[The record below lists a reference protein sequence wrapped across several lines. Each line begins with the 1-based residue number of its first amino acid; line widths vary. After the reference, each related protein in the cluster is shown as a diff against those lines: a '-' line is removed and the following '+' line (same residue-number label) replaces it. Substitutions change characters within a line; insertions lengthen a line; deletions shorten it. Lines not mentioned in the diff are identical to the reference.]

1 VNESINEELLLT
13 LRDIINA
20 KNDIKLIVK
29 NYGKYTLVKIND
41 EKLGM
46 IFRHQALKSVLAITD
61 SLREKLNFKISTTVN
76 EEDET
81 IITIT
86 KPENWNESIS
96 ITPLFMYTKNDIEAE
111 YSDYEYTGYIVF
123 GKVAQTDVIITFRD
137 KEQIPTDVRLQR
149 ITAESDYGTV
159 TVTNALGELEVK
171 PYDPHNINFKNIEKL
186 KKYKYITNLMELI
199 ASYMQ
204 QEEI

>member
-1 VNESINEELLLT
+1 
-13 LRDIINA
+13 
-20 KNDIKLIVK
+20 
-29 NYGKYTLVKIND
+29 
-41 EKLGM
+41 M
-46 IFRHQALKSVLAITD
+46 IFRHPELKSVLALTD
-61 SLREKLNFKISTTVN
+61 SLREKLNFKINTTVN

-86 KPENWNESIS
+86 KPENWNESIN

-137 KEQIPTDVRLQR
+137 NEQIPTDARLQR
-149 ITAESDYGTV
+149 ITAESDYGIV
-159 TVTNALGELEVK
+159 TVTKALGELEVK
-171 PYDPHNINFKNIEKL
+171 PYDPRNINFKNIEKL
-186 KKYKYITNLMELI
+186 KDYKYITNLMELI
-199 ASYMQ
+199 ASYVQ

>member
-1 VNESINEELLLT
+1 MNESINEELLLT

-20 KNDIKLIVK
+20 KNDIKLIIK

-41 EKLGM
+41 EELGM
-46 IFRHQALKSVLAITD
+46 IFRHPALKSVLAITD
-61 SLREKLNFKISTTVN
+61 SLKEKLNFKISTTAN

-86 KPENWNESIS
+86 KPENWNKSIN

-137 KEQIPTDVRLQR
+137 NEQIPTDARLQR
-149 ITAESDYGTV
+149 ITAEHDYGIATI
-159 TVTNALGELEVK
+159 TNALGELEIK
-171 PYDPHNINFKNIEKL
+171 SHDPRNINFENIEKL
-186 KKYKYITNLMELI
+186 KDYKYITNLMELI

>member
-1 VNESINEELLLT
+1 MNESINEELLLT

-29 NYGKYTLVKIND
+29 NYGNYTLVKIND

-46 IFRHQALKSVLAITD
+46 IFRHPALKSVLAITD

-137 KEQIPTDVRLQR
+137 NEQIPTDARLQR
-149 ITAESDYGTV
+149 ITAESNYGIV
-159 TVTNALGELEVK
+159 IVTNALGELEIK
-171 PYDPHNINFKNIEKL
+171 SYDPRNINFKNIEKL
-186 KKYKYITNLMELI
+186 KDYKYITNLMELI

>member
-1 VNESINEELLLT
+1 
-13 LRDIINA
+13 
-20 KNDIKLIVK
+20 
-29 NYGKYTLVKIND
+29 
-41 EKLGM
+41 M
-46 IFRHQALKSVLAITD
+46 IFRHPVLKSVLAITD
-61 SLREKLNFKISTTVN
+61 SLKEKLNFKINTTVN

-86 KPENWNESIS
+86 KPENWNESIN

-137 KEQIPTDVRLQR
+137 NEQIPTDARLQR
-149 ITAESDYGTV
+149 ITAEPDYGIV

-171 PYDPHNINFKNIEKL
+171 PYNPRNINFKNIEKL
-186 KKYKYITNLMELI
+186 KDYKYITNLMELI
-199 ASYMQ
+199 AVYMQ